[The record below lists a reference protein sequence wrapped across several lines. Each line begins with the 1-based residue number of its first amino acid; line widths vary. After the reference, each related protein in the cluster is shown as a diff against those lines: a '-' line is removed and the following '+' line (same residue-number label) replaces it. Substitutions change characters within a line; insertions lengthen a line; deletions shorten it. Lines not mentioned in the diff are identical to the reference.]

1 MDTFCEQIVSIKKSN
16 AMVVLYLA
24 LWIFAILICAAAF
37 VFLMALNPLVPFL
50 ISCAVLFGTYKLL
63 TMFNVEYEYIIT
75 NGTLDVDKIVNKSK
89 RIRLTSVEL
98 GTVSELEK
106 YNPNKL
112 YGDSKEVPFAC
123 NKTSTNAYFICAKT
137 QSGKTRKFVFSPN
150 DKLKEAMVKFMPKFI
165 SNSAFKD

>member
-24 LWIFAILICAAAF
+24 LWILAILICVAAF
-37 VFLMALNPLVPFL
+37 LFLIALNPIVPLF
-50 ISCAVLFGTYKLL
+50 ISVAVLFGTYKLL

-75 NGTLDVDKIVNKSK
+75 NGTLDIDKIINKSK

-98 GTVSELEK
+98 GTVSQLEK
-106 YNPNKL
+106 YNPRKV
-112 YGDSKEVPFAC
+112 YGDAKEVPFAC
-123 NKTSTNAYFICAKT
+123 NKTSPNAYFICAQT
-137 QSGKTRKFVFSPN
+137 LSGKTRKFVFAPN
-150 DKLKEAMVKFMPKFI
+150 EKLKEAMIKFMPKFI